1 MRTEPWQHSPLAAPR
16 TPEVTIV
23 VVPREQ
29 FGVSGRAL
37 ETLYERTHQ
46 AFSLVYVDGG
56 SPRATRRHLESAA
69 LSRGFK
75 LIRTEHYLTPNRAR
89 NLGLAHVTG
98 GKYVVFLDN
107 DVLVGPG
114 WLEALIQCA
123 EETGAAAVG
132 PVTCI
137 GEPEG
142 HLVHSAGGLVRV
154 DDRNGIRRLVN
165 ENHFEHTRL
174 DEIRPLLKRSETE
187 LVEFHCLLVRTD
199 VLARIAPLDEAILND
214 PHHLD
219 FCLTVR
225 DGGGRVF
232 LEPASVVTQIAPPP
246 VPWSDLPFFLQR
258 WSHPATRRSL
268 QRFTRKWRI
277 PPDDPA
283 IRSLA
288 EWLVHRRHLALRDQH
303 RAIQGVVGWRLGRMI
318 ERMGMISL
326 AAAGSV
332 CFYALRHGD
341 HDDGRSA

>member
-1 MRTEPWQHSPLAAPR
+1 MAAPG

-29 FGVSGRAL
+29 FWVSGRAL
-37 ETLYERTHQ
+37 ETLYERTSHP
-46 AFSLVYVDGG
+46 FSLVYVDGG

-69 LSRGFK
+69 LSHGFK
-75 LIRTEHYLTPNRAR
+75 LIRSERYLTPNRAR

-142 HLVHSAGGLVRV
+142 HLVHSAGGRGHI

-174 DEIRPLLKRSETE
+174 DAIRPFLERSETE
-187 LVEFHCLLVRTD
+187 LIEFHCLLVRAD
-199 VLARIAPLDEAILND
+199 VLARISPLDEAILND

-219 FCLTVR
+219 FCLSVR
-225 DGGGRVF
+225 DAGGRVF

-246 VPWSDLPFFLQR
+246 VPWSDLAFFLQR
-258 WSHPATRRSL
+258 WSRPATRRSL

-288 EWLVHRRHLALRDQH
+288 EWLVHRTHLALRNQH
-303 RAIQGVVGWRLGRMI
+303 RAIQRVVGWRLGRMI
-318 ERMGMISL
+318 ERIGLLSL
-326 AAAGSV
+326 AAAGSA
-332 CFYALRHGD
+332 CFYALRRGD
-341 HDDGRSA
+341 RHDGRSA